1 MYTTDLSKAPKPQE
15 TLDSYIKRLREE
27 LHLSQR
33 ELAEAAGLHL
43 QSLGKLERGK
53 TSRLNQKTKQGL
65 ALAFDIPQEYLDAVC
80 QGRPVEEIQKKQFC
94 PNCWKGTAQP
104 EPTWMLRQA
113 KYCLLCGTQL
123 LHSCQKCHEPISSFK
138 HRFCPVCG
146 TSYTNCQAI
155 SNP

>member
-1 MYTTDLSKAPKPQE
+1 MYITDLSKAPKPQE
-15 TLDSYIKRLREE
+15 TLANYIKRLREE
-27 LHLSQR
+27 ARLSQR

-65 ALAFDIPQEYLDAVC
+65 ELALNIPQEYLDAVC
-80 QGRPVEEIQKKQFC
+80 QGRAIEEIQKKQFC
-94 PNCWKGTAQP
+94 PNCWKGGAQP
-104 EPTWMLRQA
+104 EPMWMLKRA

-123 LHSCQKCHEPISSFK
+123 LHSCRSCHEPISLFK

-146 TSYTNCQAI
+146 IPYI
-155 SNP
+155 NPQINP